1 METSFKIARHS
12 VFPSMPIVEIL
23 IDGKVAGVIYPAG
36 EKQIKIISAHIE
48 KTEVEEGFAG
58 EVIDVKDK
66 GGGPPIP
73 AFTVKFNPTPYM
85 IRGNK
90 IIKLP

>member
-1 METSFKIARHS
+1 MAISFNVTQHS

-23 IDGKVAGVIYPAG
+23 IDGKVAGVVYPAG
-36 EKQIKIISAHIE
+36 EKQIKVISVHIE
-48 KTEVEEGFAG
+48 KTETEEGFAG
-58 EVIDVKDK
+58 EVTDVKGE

-73 AFTVKFNPTPYM
+73 AFTIKFNPAPYT

-90 IIKLP
+90 IIKLS